1 MLFKNVKQY
10 NKYAVAIIWIIGWL
24 SRGCLALPNSAYCTI
39 LSYLF
44 LAMTTVEPGKYPTGV
59 VANNV
64 TSVAVPTGIHTSVG
78 RISSAMVVAT

>member
-1 MLFKNVKQY
+1 MQSPSFGLL
-10 NKYAVAIIWIIGWL
+10 GG
-24 SRGCLALPNSAYCTI
+24 RLALPNSAYCTI
-39 LSYLF
+39 SYLF

-78 RISSAMVVAT
+78 RISSATVVAT